1 MQCKS
6 LAKVKYINIYI
17 NLVVQ
22 AKFVAFAKLICGI
35 KCRESSRKC
44 CYYYISLQTY
54 RYMLLHNWWGAT
66 LWSLKNKPWSAERK
80 KCEQIKVL

>member
-6 LAKVKYINIYI
+6 LAKIKYINIYI

-35 KCRESSRKC
+35 KCRESSRKG
-44 CYYYISLQTY
+44 CYYYISLQTTDICCY
-54 RYMLLHNWWGAT
+54 TLVEVPRYEA
-66 LWSLKNKPWSAERK
+66 
-80 KCEQIKVL
+80 